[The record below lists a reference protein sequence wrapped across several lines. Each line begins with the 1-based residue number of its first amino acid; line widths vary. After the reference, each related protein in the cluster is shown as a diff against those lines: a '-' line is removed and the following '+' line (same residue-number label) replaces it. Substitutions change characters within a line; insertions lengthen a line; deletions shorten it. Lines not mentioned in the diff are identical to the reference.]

1 MVLLKKQTMESRIYI
16 WLNRRFPQNFILKY
30 PLRGFLILVLFTF
43 LFALIYQPLRS
54 HGTGNL
60 TYGETM
66 AIYSMVA
73 ALGATLFIWLLK
85 VFRYFSGIEE
95 WTLFKELVA
104 IFLVV
109 LGMGISI
116 YFFAF
121 VIEPAAPRWN
131 LATFWNSVKSAFL
144 VGILPFSFFTIIHLN
159 QLPGRK
165 SSLYG
170 SPTETSKPETTEEQ
184 IEIES
189 KLKKEK
195 LAFYPSQFLY
205 AEADGNYVV
214 FYLQDEK
221 EIRKKIIRNSIG
233 QIEEQLAN
241 QPRFFRT
248 HRSFIVHLDKVFQK
262 QGNASGY
269 RLKFHGVKD
278 EIPVSRQNTAR
289 FDEVW
294 KSPNE

>member
-1 MVLLKKQTMESRIYI
+1 
-16 WLNRRFPQNFILKY
+16 
-30 PLRGFLILVLFTF
+30 
-43 LFALIYQPLRS
+43 
-54 HGTGNL
+54 
-60 TYGETM
+60 M
-66 AIYSMVA
+66 AIYSLVA
-73 ALGATLFIWLLK
+73 ALSATLIIRLLK
-85 VFRYFSGIEE
+85 IFRYFSGIEE
-95 WTLFKELVA
+95 WTLSKEFLS
-104 IFLVV
+104 IFLVL

-116 YFFAF
+116 YLFAF
-121 VIEPAAPRWN
+121 IIEPTAPRWN
-131 LATFWNSVKSAFL
+131 IATLWNSCKNAFL
-144 VGILPFSFFTIIHLN
+144 IGIQPFSFFTIIHLH
-159 QLPGRK
+159 QLPGK
-165 SSLYG
+165 KTSLYG
-170 SPTETSKPETTEEQ
+170 SPSETSKPETKEEQ

-221 EIRKKIIRNSIG
+221 EIRKKIIRNSIS

-248 HRSFIVHLDKVFQK
+248 HRSFIVHLDKVLQK

-269 RLKFHGVKD
+269 RLKFHGIKD

-289 FDEVW
+289 FDELW
-294 KSPNE
+294 KSPND